1 MAIGLGFFENYV
13 DIMFNTEIG
22 PTFTGLENI
31 KNALVN
37 KDAAKEK
44 KAIKAAQKALA
55 ANKS

>member
-1 MAIGLGFFENYV
+1 
-13 DIMFNTEIG
+13 MFNTEIG

-37 KDAAKEK
+37 KEAVKEK